1 MELVWCPECG
11 QVAQVEARDV
21 WESTDGP
28 VEHVR
33 VRCLAR
39 HLFLMPAE
47 WLEGTDRAAAVGD
60 AATPASPAAADASA
74 AGAPSAPTWR
84 GGVTG
89 NG

>member
-11 QVAQVEARDV
+11 QVAHVEAREV

-47 WLEGTDRAAAVGD
+47 RLEGRDRAAAVPA
-60 AATPASPAAADASA
+60 AATPRPTTVADPFA
-74 AGAPSAPTWR
+74 TWR
-84 GGVTG
+84 GWGMRSG
-89 NG
+89 